1 MVFLGYVPTF
11 PIHLISGLCIILL
24 ITICTIN
31 RFCPSGFIP
40 TMTSSDSLPKPFS
53 PISYDMWVGSPK
65 VRH

>member
-1 MVFLGYVPTF
+1 MVFLGYVPIF
-11 PIHLISGLCIILL
+11 PIHLISGLCIISL

-31 RFCPSGFIP
+31 RFSPSAVTP

-53 PISYDMWVGSPK
+53 TISSDMWVGSPK